1 MRFIV
6 FGDIHLGTY
15 IGSVLDETGLN
26 GRLIDGLKVWDEIE
40 EYAVENNIKK
50 VSFLGDRFR
59 SSNPKGYIRDL
70 ADEKLKR
77 FATKFDF
84 LCLVGNHDYYE
95 KSSFYHSYGV
105 AHIFKE
111 NLPRLVMLDNPGNV
125 VYDDVVFW
133 GLPFGRKMQEFDFTS
148 FDKDKCNILLFHD
161 EVVGAKYS
169 NGVLCRKGLFVDDLK
184 RFDLV
189 LGGHIHLAQ
198 EIPGCNGGFIGSV
211 TQLKKDDSDC
221 LRGWWDIT
229 IENKHIEIKK
239 IESKAPK
246 YILQEIKIDKGDEY
260 KLFFQDKEWL
270 SFLKGN
276 YLILKATGNKTI
288 LSSLNRKKIERELID
303 KCELR
308 FCTFEL
314 DMRKTYDFKM
324 PELQKAKSILQEI
337 EVILDKWDL
346 QNLNKEDLRDIGLQI
361 SDEVDKS

>member
-15 IGSVLDETGLN
+15 EGSILDETGLN

-40 EYAVENNIKK
+40 KYALENNIKIIT
-50 VSFLGDRFR
+50 FLGDRFR

-111 NLPRLVMLDNPGNV
+111 NLSRLTLMDNPGNV
-125 VYDDVVFW
+125 AFEDIVFW
-133 GLPFGRKMQEFDFTS
+133 GLPFGRKIEEFDFTN
-148 FDKDKCNILLFHD
+148 FDENYYNILLFHD
-161 EVVGAKYS
+161 EVVGAKYP

-198 EIPGCNGGFIGSV
+198 EISGCSGGFVGSV
-211 TQLKKDDSDC
+211 TQLKKDDAVYQ
-221 LRGWWDIT
+221 RGWWDIT
-229 IENKHIEIKK
+229 IENRKLEIKK

-260 KLFFQDKEWL
+260 KLFFQDEEWL
-270 SFLKGN
+270 NFLKGN

-288 LSSLNRKKIERELID
+288 LSRLDRKGIERELIN
-303 KCELR
+303 KCGLR

-324 PELQKAKSILQEI
+324 PELQKAKSISQEI
-337 EVILDKWDL
+337 EIILDKWDL
-346 QNLNKEDLRDIGLQI
+346 QNLSKEDLRNVGLSI
-361 SDEVDKS
+361 SNEVDKS